1 MEVLMENVM
10 KSDNASMDF
19 ISRAGLVVS
28 RLIIGYLWYQQ
39 LLWKL
44 PPTFGCPPNFGV
56 STSFQARTSG
66 LCDWVGLMTI
76 YSKIPLQA
84 SLVKQFV
91 VPNISWMGWI
101 IWLGE
106 ASVAVSLILGLFTR
120 LGGLLGLL
128 QGLNLYFGVTA
139 VPGEWYWTY
148 GMLATL
154 GLIFLAVPSGRIF
167 GLDAWLRP
175 RLQAGAD
182 RGNQLAK
189 ILLSLT

>member
-1 MEVLMENVM
+1 MESSM
-10 KSDNASMDF
+10 KSGAAGMDKLGRGGMF
-19 ISRAGLVVS
+19 ISRLV
-28 RLIIGYLWYQQ
+28 IGYLWYTQ

-44 PPTFGCPPNFGV
+44 PPTFGCPANFAV

-84 SLVKQFV
+84 ALVKSLV
-91 VPNISWMGWI
+91 VPNIAWLGWI

-106 ASVAVSLILGLFTR
+106 AFVAVSLILGLLTR
-120 LGGLLGLL
+120 LGGLAGLL
-128 QGLNLYFGVTA
+128 QALNLYFGVTA

-154 GLIFLAVPSGRIF
+154 GLVFLAIPAGRF
-167 GLDAWLRP
+167 WGLDAWLRP

-182 RGNQLAK
+182 RGNRVAQ
-189 ILLSLT
+189 ILLVLT